1 MSTCRLFISSDYH
14 LGWKNPAVELFF
26 ASYFCLS
33 PPAFFFFCGCN
44 DKDSNSNY
52 HDTNKYK
59 LTKAGFHP
67 LTHTHFIH
75 SVLERQQH
83 LQPQEPQ
90 YLLQR
95 LQRFTGIE
103 SDYYLR
109 YSQPR
114 SYITREAATALPFHL
129 RVWPPFFFVSLSL
142 CLLLA
147 GDNAVMLSWKRKSA
161 FFSLSAWLW
170 SLVTTF
176 IPTRGVLCHS
186 FCSLFLLSV
195 VYRKHSHIFATICVV
210 FSKKLAF
217 FFPPLNL

>member
-1 MSTCRLFISSDYH
+1 M
-14 LGWKNPAVELFF
+14 ELFF

-44 DKDSNSNY
+44 DKDTNSNY
-52 HDTNKYK
+52 HDTHKYK

-161 FFSLSAWLW
+161 FFLPFRLALISRHN
-170 SLVTTF
+170 F
-176 IPTRGVLCHS
+176 HS
-186 FCSLFLLSV
+186 DERRALPFFLLFVPAFRCLSKAQP
-195 VYRKHSHIFATICVV
+195 YLCYHLCCIFEEAR
-210 FSKKLAF
+210 FF
-217 FFPPLNL
+217 FFPP